1 MDISLKITVD
11 GTSPLMTHNPAS
23 MAIIKSPGKTSNI
36 PSPEDEAEHGTYRLE
51 DGSCA
56 IPGVAFRGSILKA
69 AGAWKKKRSMTM
81 KSVLSHIQIAEELVP
96 LFLLSGEP
104 IKSFAIDRRRAIVQR
119 NGIMRSRPRFEEWST
134 SFTVIYDGDLVED
147 QEIIKQIAADAG
159 KRVGVGDFRPERNGW
174 FGRFKVR
181 E

>member
-23 MAIIKSPGKTSNI
+23 MGVTKTPGKASNI
-36 PSPEDEAEHGTYRLE
+36 PSPEDEAERGTYRLE
-51 DGSCA
+51 DGGCA

-69 AGAWKKKRSMTM
+69 AGAWKTKRSATM
-81 KSVLSHIQIAEELVP
+81 KSQLSHIQIVEELVP
-96 LFLLSGEP
+96 LLMRDGEP
-104 IKSFAIDRRRAIVQR
+104 ITSFAIDRRRAIVQR
-119 NGIMRSRPRFEEWST
+119 QGIMRSRPRFEEWST
-134 SFTVIYDGDLVED
+134 SFTVIYDGDLVKDE
-147 QEIIKQIAADAG
+147 EIIRQIAADAG

-174 FGRFKVR
+174 FGRFMVR